1 MTDYEGLRARKLQQ
15 QLTNMERRAIKAEK
29 GVALER
35 NRSNNYLTKIVALLN
50 RNEELERRYA
60 DLKEE
65 FDALRLRMD
74 GLDK

>member
-65 FDALRLRMD
+65 FDELKFRMD